1 MVNLI
6 SWTLV
11 IMAGI
16 FITYWVVTYVL
27 LKSVFS
33 FNVGVKTIEFFRLW
47 LKPLFIINFSWFIAI
62 EFVYSL
68 IYWTSFLL
76 LQVLSFFSPA
86 IRFLNSFMKSD
97 DPAFF
102 TWIIYSVVIYLVVMT
117 PYFIL
122 QYKLSFYFKRN
133 IFTKLAPSFNATLSK
148 FRGQTG
154 GSEINQLLY
163 TQLAA
168 KDESIKDWVTKSLED
183 HASSPGFENKR
194 FSIQMTATDNMTWE
208 INNIKAEFYEGV
220 IDFKGEKKI
229 ITRDG
234 KTKYET
240 AIEKELFDG
249 IVICLEN
256 ILENSW
262 ATTVFEVQ
270 QPETEKKVKNREI
283 HKQKFLIRLYN
294 DFVLKVILSKSKA
307 ETKGSNLAE
316 FVPPEIIQIA
326 TNSSIQYLIC
336 EKNNMC
342 VLLHTNLENTA
353 FDLNMNIPVKESM
366 ELFKQ
371 DLSMVHSAMNDIPQI
386 LQHLQKNKNH

>member
-1 MVNLI
+1 
-6 SWTLV
+6 
-11 IMAGI
+11 
-16 FITYWVVTYVL
+16 
-27 LKSVFS
+27 
-33 FNVGVKTIEFFRLW
+33 
-47 LKPLFIINFSWFIAI
+47 
-62 EFVYSL
+62 
-68 IYWTSFLL
+68 
-76 LQVLSFFSPA
+76 
-86 IRFLNSFMKSD
+86 MKSD

-336 EKNNMC
+336 EKNNMY